1 MVTSMS
7 SSSSRSNR
15 RRVAIR
21 RAEGVQTV
29 ERAVG
34 VGLAG
39 LCVADQD
46 DVAVAGVE
54 LGEPLDQ
61 PVP

>member
-1 MVTSMS
+1 MVQAGDGDLDVVELVEVEP
-7 SSSSRSNR
+7 
-15 RRVAIR
+15 VACLIR

-39 LCVADQD
+39 LRVADQTM
-46 DVAVAGVE
+46 
-54 LGEPLDQ
+54 
-61 PVP
+61 